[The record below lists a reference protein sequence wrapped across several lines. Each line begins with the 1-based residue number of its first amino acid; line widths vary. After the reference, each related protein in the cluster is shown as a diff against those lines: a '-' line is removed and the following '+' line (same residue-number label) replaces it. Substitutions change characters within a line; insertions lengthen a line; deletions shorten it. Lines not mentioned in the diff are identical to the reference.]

1 MMEGIDM
8 EDIRAWDRAEAVRR
22 RVLTQNAKNQNT
34 NYRKLFRETLENDMI
49 TYEKN
54 QVGVEDPG

>member
-8 EDIRAWDRAEAVRR
+8 EDIRAWGRAEAVRR

>member
-1 MMEGIDM
+1 M
-8 EDIRAWDRAEAVRR
+8 EDIRAWGRAEAVRR